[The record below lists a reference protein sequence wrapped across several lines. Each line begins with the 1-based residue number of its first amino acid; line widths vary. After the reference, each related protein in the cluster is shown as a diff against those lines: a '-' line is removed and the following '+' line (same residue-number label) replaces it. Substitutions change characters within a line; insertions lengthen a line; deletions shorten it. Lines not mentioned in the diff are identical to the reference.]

1 MQSIILWSEETVISV
16 HKHNKNLL
24 LSPNNRNS
32 CQVSLNNYVIKLNL
46 ILVL

>member
-1 MQSIILWSEETVISV
+1 MKSIILWSEEAVISV

-24 LSPNNRNS
+24 LSTNNRNG
-32 CQVSLNNYVIKLNL
+32 CQVSLNNYVIKLNF